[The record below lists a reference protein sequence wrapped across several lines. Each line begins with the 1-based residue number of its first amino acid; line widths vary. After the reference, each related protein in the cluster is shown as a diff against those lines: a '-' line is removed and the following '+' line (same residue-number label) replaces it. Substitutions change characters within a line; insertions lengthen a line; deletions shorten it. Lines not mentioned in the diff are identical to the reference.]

1 MVRNGQIE
9 LFHGFE
15 KMCYDR
21 KRDPVPTFVFEH
33 IIVSMFQFARKIIF
47 LKLASVVNAPDLTEH
62 FFFLFSFSPLF
73 IKRLLPLVTRL
84 MFLTQKHPSLWR
96 KRSLTCTDTR
106 ESIKI
111 YFVDPDWL
119 HICIFSR
126 MAHYHMRFIYAHVW
140 AAFLLCCGKK
150 VCGCHRASCDSFLL
164 GWHAGLVLCHGA
176 SWDIMWAYQV
186 AIRVS
191 GGVWVT

>member
-1 MVRNGQIE
+1 MRHKQLRLIHLVVRNGQIK

-84 MFLTQKHPSLWR
+84 MFLTQKHPSL
-96 KRSLTCTDTR
+96 
-106 ESIKI
+106 
-111 YFVDPDWL
+111 
-119 HICIFSR
+119 
-126 MAHYHMRFIYAHVW
+126 
-140 AAFLLCCGKK
+140 
-150 VCGCHRASCDSFLL
+150 
-164 GWHAGLVLCHGA
+164 
-176 SWDIMWAYQV
+176 
-186 AIRVS
+186 
-191 GGVWVT
+191 